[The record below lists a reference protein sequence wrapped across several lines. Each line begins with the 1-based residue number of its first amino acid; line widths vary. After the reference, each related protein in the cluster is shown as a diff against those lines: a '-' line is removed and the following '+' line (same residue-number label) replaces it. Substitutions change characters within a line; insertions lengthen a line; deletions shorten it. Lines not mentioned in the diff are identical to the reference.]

1 MVSAQKKCKL
11 LFPPCLDI
19 LLHCLRRCT
28 VHTSIF
34 ISLCQCQI
42 CDPWCVFRVQI
53 QNMDMNYT
61 FLHFDLSEI
70 ITLLIYNCKNLTGP
84 LILIMSA
91 LAIVVLA
98 LVISLYSD
106 LASLCLCR
114 HWDWTL
120 DNAFSIFCGWLWKSQ
135 LAFYYIDNIC
145 NNFIRKIHLKL
156 IRFEG

>member
-1 MVSAQKKCKL
+1 
-11 LFPPCLDI
+11 
-19 LLHCLRRCT
+19 
-28 VHTSIF
+28 
-34 ISLCQCQI
+34 
-42 CDPWCVFRVQI
+42 
-53 QNMDMNYT
+53 MDMNYT

-120 DNAFSIFCGWLWKSQ
+120 DNAFFVAGFGNHNLHFTIYATILSEK
-135 LAFYYIDNIC
+135 YT
-145 NNFIRKIHLKL
+145 
-156 IRFEG
+156 